1 MQTIR
6 VGRIKF
12 QIDEGGQATS
22 SLGPLG
28 HLEDCEKFAAC
39 FQVLFDLM
47 DATPELPAKN
57 LTASENEVENGIP

>member
-1 MQTIR
+1 MQILR

-12 QIDEGGQATS
+12 EIDEAGQVRS
-22 SLGPLG
+22 SLGALG
-28 HLEDCEKFAAC
+28 HLEDCEKLAAC

-57 LTASENEVENGIP
+57 LTASENKVENGMP